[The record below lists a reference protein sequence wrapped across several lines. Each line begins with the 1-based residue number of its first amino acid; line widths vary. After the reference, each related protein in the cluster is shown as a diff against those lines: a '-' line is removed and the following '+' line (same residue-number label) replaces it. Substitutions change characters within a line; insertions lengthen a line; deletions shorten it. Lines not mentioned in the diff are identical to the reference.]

1 MGIEVMRQAKGS
13 ARLLA
18 ARQEQDAGTI
28 LMGTKSFW
36 QGVDIPGPGVAC
48 VFIDKLPLEP
58 QGRPIVEAREER
70 LGADAP
76 ASRDDGTARLNP
88 SVSDFRARGFLRSRL
103 PRALLQL
110 RQGVGRLV
118 RTPTD
123 RGVVVI
129 ADPGNAA
136 YRAQL
141 YEALDGY
148 RVEALPWAQ
157 A

>member
-1 MGIEVMRQAKGS
+1 
-13 ARLLA
+13 
-18 ARQEQDAGTI
+18 
-28 LMGTKSFW
+28 
-36 QGVDIPGPGVAC
+36 

-70 LGADAP
+70 LGAD
-76 ASRDDGTARLNP
+76 SP
-88 SVSDFRARGFLRSRL
+88 SPEGVRSSTSDFRARGFLRYRL

-141 YEALDGY
+141 YEALEGY

-157 A
+157 ARVRIFHFLKRMGLGGAQPIRRRDTPGQGVLFPTGS